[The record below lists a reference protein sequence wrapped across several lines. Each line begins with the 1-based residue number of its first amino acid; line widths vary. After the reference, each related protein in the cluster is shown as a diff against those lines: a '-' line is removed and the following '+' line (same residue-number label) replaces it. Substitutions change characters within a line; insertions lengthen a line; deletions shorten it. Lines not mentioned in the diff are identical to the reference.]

1 MQIQIPEKVNTIIRT
16 LAAAGHEAYAVGGC
30 VRDAVFG
37 RQPADWDITTSAL
50 PAEVKALFGRTIDT
64 GLQHGTV
71 TVMLGQEGFEV
82 TTYRVDGEYED
93 CRHPKEVHFT
103 GNLLEDLKRRDF
115 TINAMA
121 YNETAGLVDAFD
133 GVGDLRRG
141 IIRCVGRAEERFTED
156 ALRMLRAIRFSAQL
170 GFTLEESTRSAI
182 PKLCGNLKR
191 VSAERI
197 QAELVKLLT
206 SSNPERLREAW
217 ETGITQVVLPEFDA
231 CMACGQNNPHHVYSV
246 GEHTLHALRQIEADK
261 VLRLAVLFH
270 DFGKPEV
277 KTTDEAG
284 VDHFKRHQE
293 AGEKLAEKI
302 LRRLKFDNE
311 TIRTV
316 TKLVW
321 CHDYRPELTP
331 ARVRRAVNRIGEDL
345 FPLYLKVQ
353 RADILAQNPKTQ
365 EPKLEALRKVGAL
378 YEKILKEKDCITLKQ
393 LAVSGRDL
401 LEAGFAPGP
410 RLGAV
415 LQELLDL
422 VLEEPGRNQKEWLLQ
437 EAVQKYGESD
447 GCLRKAPDQ

>member
-1 MQIQIPEKVNTIIRT
+1 M
-16 LAAAGHEAYAVGGC
+16 
-30 VRDAVFG
+30 
-37 RQPADWDITTSAL
+37 
-50 PAEVKALFGRTIDT
+50 
-64 GLQHGTV
+64 
-71 TVMLGQEGFEV
+71 
-82 TTYRVDGEYED
+82 
-93 CRHPKEVHFT
+93 
-103 GNLLEDLKRRDF
+103 
-115 TINAMA
+115 
-121 YNETAGLVDAFD
+121 
-133 GVGDLRRG
+133 
-141 IIRCVGRAEERFTED
+141 
-156 ALRMLRAIRFSAQL
+156 
-170 GFTLEESTRSAI
+170 
-182 PKLCGNLKR
+182 
-191 VSAERI
+191 
-197 QAELVKLLT
+197 
-206 SSNPERLREAW
+206 
-217 ETGITQVVLPEFDA
+217 LPEFDA

-321 CHDYRPELTP
+321 CHDYRPALTP

>member
-1 MQIQIPEKVNTIIRT
+1 
-16 LAAAGHEAYAVGGC
+16 
-30 VRDAVFG
+30 
-37 RQPADWDITTSAL
+37 
-50 PAEVKALFGRTIDT
+50 
-64 GLQHGTV
+64 
-71 TVMLGQEGFEV
+71 
-82 TTYRVDGEYED
+82 
-93 CRHPKEVHFT
+93 
-103 GNLLEDLKRRDF
+103 
-115 TINAMA
+115 
-121 YNETAGLVDAFD
+121 
-133 GVGDLRRG
+133 
-141 IIRCVGRAEERFTED
+141 
-156 ALRMLRAIRFSAQL
+156 MLRAIRFSAQL